1 MPFIISIEGN
11 IGSGKSTFI
20 EFLRS
25 EYDEREVV
33 IVPEPV
39 QEWDTICDTSGKR
52 ILEYFYEDQDRN
64 AFSFQMMAY
73 ISRLASL
80 KKAVEMNPHA
90 KLIITE
96 RCLETDRNV
105 FAKMLHKDG
114 KIRDIDYQIY
124 EKWFDEFVGSY
135 TPSYYIYIRAS
146 ATICAERIRMRS
158 RKGEEDI
165 PIGYL
170 RECGNSHDSWLI
182 GRKNVITCDGSV
194 TKEKGH
200 ANWKTY
206 IDHILSRNSV
216 IQGTTLMNGLNY
228 YI

>member
-1 MPFIISIEGN
+1 MPMIISIEGN

-20 EFLRS
+20 KYLRNVF
-25 EYDEREVV
+25 DEKDVV
-33 IVPEPV
+33 IVPEPLK
-39 QEWDTICDTSGKR
+39 EWESIKDRNGKTM
-52 ILEYFYEDQDRN
+52 LEHFYVDQDRN

-105 FAKMLHKDG
+105 FAKMLHTDG

-124 EKWFDEFVGSY
+124 EKWFDEFVGAY
-135 TPSYYIYIRAS
+135 VPSYHIYIHAS
-146 ATICAERIRMRS
+146 ATICAERIHMRS
-158 RKGEEDI
+158 RKGEKDI
-165 PIGYL
+165 SIGYL
-170 RECGNSHDSWLI
+170 QECENAHDAWLI

-200 ANWKTY
+200 PNWKTH
-206 IDHILSRNSV
+206 IDRLLSLNSV
-216 IQGTTLMNGLNY
+216 VQGPTLMNGLNY